1 MAPGPRPDRPPRPIL
16 FAMTPDTR
24 TRRAVVLAAGRG
36 IRMQE
41 PDDGVVLTPG
51 QAAMADAGLKMLVPV
66 HGRPFLAY
74 VLHELA
80 EAGLEEIC
88 LVVGPGDDPV
98 RAAVEAMPLERLRTS
113 FAVQSQ
119 PRGSAHAVL
128 AAEPCVG
135 DEPFLV
141 VNADNVYTAGALRAV
156 GALEGSGLA
165 GYDADAL
172 VARSNITSERVAAF
186 ALIDVED
193 GAMTGI
199 VEKPDAATALAMPGA
214 PVSMTLWRFE
224 PSIFQACRDTEPS
237 PRGEL
242 ELVDTVELAI
252 RRGARFQVVPV
263 ADGVLDISRRADIPA
278 VERWLEGVEPR
289 P

>member
-1 MAPGPRPDRPPRPIL
+1 
-16 FAMTPDTR
+16 MTPDTR

-51 QAAMADAGLKMLVPV
+51 QAAMADAGLKMLVPI

-80 EAGLEEIC
+80 EARLEEVC
-88 LVVGPGDDPV
+88 LVVGPGDDDPV
-98 RAAVEAMPLERLRTS
+98 RAAVEAMPLERLRAS

-128 AAEPCVG
+128 AAESCVD

-141 VNADNVYTAGALRAV
+141 INADNVYTAGALRAV

-172 VARSNITSERVAAF
+172 VARSNIKPERVAAF
-186 ALIDVED
+186 ALIEEED
-193 GAMTGI
+193 GAMAGI
-199 VEKPDAATALAMPGA
+199 VEKPDAATALAMQGA
-214 PVSMTLWRFE
+214 PVSMTLWRFQ

-278 VERWLEGVEPR
+278 VERWLQGVEPR